1 MSAWIVAVYS
11 SSLEVGPTVINDEYR
26 DKVARKLVA
35 ASGPL
40 FDTFPDENYP
50 DNDTSVLDTIRAAI
64 GLPDNRSYGQLL
76 YRLAEL
82 IGCPTCRA
90 IEHETLDESNVCKNC
105 SECQYGWFESI
116 YDKSYSYCPN
126 CGARIVRDDE

>member
-11 SSLEVGPTVINDEYR
+11 SSLKVGPTVINDEYR

-50 DNDTSVLDTIRAAI
+50 DDNPHLLDIIRAAI
-64 GLPDNRSYGQLL
+64 GLPSDRSYGQML

-82 IGCPTCRA
+82 IGCSTCRA
-90 IEHETLDESNVCKNC
+90 IEHETLDESNVCKSC
-105 SECQYGWFESI
+105 SECSYGWFESI
-116 YDKSYSYCPN
+116 HDKPYSYCPN
-126 CGARIVRDDE
+126 CGARIVRYGE